1 MLDSRLPIAAGTSQ
15 SANFHLMQG
24 QSTLKFPLMG
34 TVYRSSHEAAMPDT
48 VKFQTLQDA
57 CQLAKPFYYCAK
69 IDLQLLIALFLYIAM
84 TTKQRVCN
92 GILKVKINL
101 RFVLTVGCRS
111 AATKAHHIFIDCLR
125 QFVGVC
131 CAKVLEEL

>member
-1 MLDSRLPIAAGTSQ
+1 MNDYSQ
-15 SANFHLMQG
+15 
-24 QSTLKFPLMG
+24 
-34 TVYRSSHEAAMPDT
+34 PDT

-92 GILKVKINL
+92 GTLRVKINL
-101 RFVLTVGCRS
+101 HFFLTVGYHL
-111 AATKAHHIFIDCLR
+111 AATKTHHFFSDCLR